1 MLVSPALVQHSQQ
14 TVGESSTEVFFA
26 IDTDSAKHSRHHPVT
41 ADTATPHLATTAAAT
56 AAATTTAVLKDYAKV
71 IAAGVEVSN
80 ETLHLS
86 DHFPVYFHWREATG
100 WYRNDN

>member
-26 IDTDSAKHSRHHPVT
+26 NVT
-41 ADTATPHLATTAAAT
+41 QTAPSTVVATLSQQIQPPLIHLATTAAAT
-56 AAATTTAVLKDYAKV
+56 AAATATAVLKDYAKV

-86 DHFPVYFHWREATG
+86 DHFPVYFHWREAT
-100 WYRNDN
+100 R